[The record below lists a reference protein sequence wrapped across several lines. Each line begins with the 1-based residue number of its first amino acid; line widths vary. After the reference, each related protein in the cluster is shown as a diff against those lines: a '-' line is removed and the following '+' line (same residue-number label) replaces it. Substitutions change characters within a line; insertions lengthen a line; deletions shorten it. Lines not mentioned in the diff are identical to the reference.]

1 MAISKA
7 RKDELVAQYKEL
19 IDKSDG
25 IFMADYTGMSV
36 KNMEN
41 LREKIREAEGGFY
54 VTKNTLLKIA
64 LSESGRP
71 VPDELL
77 VGQVA
82 TGFALGEVP
91 ALAKAMVDFAKTADT
106 LTIRGGLIVND
117 PLTVQQI
124 EALANL
130 PSLDQLRGQIIGLI
144 SAPAQG
150 IVSAITNG
158 VRQVINVV
166 DAYAKSED
174 GEAEAEAA

>member
-25 IFMADYTGMSV
+25 IFLAEYTGMSV
-36 KNMEN
+36 NEMES
-41 LREKIREAEGGFY
+41 LRIKISEAEGGFY

-64 LSESGRP
+64 LAESDRP
-71 VPDELL
+71 VPEDMLI
-77 VGQVA
+77 GQVA
-82 TGFALGEVP
+82 TGFALGEAP
-91 ALAKAMVDFAKTADT
+91 TLAKAMADFAKSSDNLTLKGGLMENET
-106 LTIRGGLIVND
+106 LTA
-117 PLTVQQI
+117 QQI
-124 EALANL
+124 EALASL
-130 PSLDQLRGQIIGLI
+130 PSLDQLRGQILGLI

-150 IVSAITNG
+150 IVSALTNG

-166 DAYAKSED
+166 DAYAKSEE